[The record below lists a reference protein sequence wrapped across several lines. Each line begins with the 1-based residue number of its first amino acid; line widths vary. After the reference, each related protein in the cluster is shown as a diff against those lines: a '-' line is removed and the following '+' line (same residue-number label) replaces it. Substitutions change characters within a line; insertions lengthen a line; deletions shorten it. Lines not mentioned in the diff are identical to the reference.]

1 MTSPAGW
8 TPPSALRS
16 APHYLFIETT
26 TACNLRCRQCH
37 MWMSEEPPGTL
48 STEEKVALVDQFGSW
63 AGRGVVV
70 ITGGEPFLK
79 TAEVMAI
86 SRCARSYGLSVAVNT
101 NGTCIPE
108 SLFDDLLT
116 AGPHYLVLSL
126 DAPDAATH
134 DWIRGRAG
142 TYDMVLDTVRGLL
155 SARKSRHPASDV
167 RVLVNGILCA
177 ETLPKALALVEFVR
191 GLGVDGVMFQ
201 ALARTFMNRA
211 QGDPFFDQHRPRDM
225 TVVDQVL
232 DAMIELRKVDRFLN
246 TEVRDL
252 EWMKLYF
259 RDPDFISEPVCSS
272 AHRNMMVNMF
282 GEQQLCFAMKDL
294 LDGKH
299 LGSVRSVS
307 LRQAWESPEAAQARS
322 VMDSCRKNCGMLHCH
337 RREGP
342 L

>member
-1 MTSPAGW
+1 MTASTGW
-8 TPPSALRS
+8 TPPAALRP

-48 STEEKVALVDQFGSW
+48 STDEKVALVEQFGSW

-79 TAEVMAI
+79 TQEVMAI
-86 SRCARSYGLSVAVNT
+86 SRSARSYGLSVAVNT
-101 NGTCIPE
+101 NGTFIPE
-108 SLFDDLLT
+108 SLYDELLT
-116 AGPHYLVLSL
+116 DGPHYLVLSL
-126 DAPDAATH
+126 DAPDAQTH

-142 TYDMVLDTVRGLL
+142 TYDAVVGTIRGLL
-155 SARKSRHPASDV
+155 AARTARYPASDV

-177 ETLPKALALVEFVR
+177 ETLPKALSLVEFVR
-191 GLGVDGVMFQ
+191 SLRADGVMFQ

-211 QGDPFFDQHRPRDM
+211 QGDPFFEQHRPRDLDL
-225 TVVDQVL
+225 VDRIL
-232 DAMIELRKVDRFLN
+232 DELISLRKKDRFLN

-259 RDPDFISEPVCSS
+259 RDPDFMSEPVCGS

-282 GEQQLCFAMKDL
+282 GEQQLCFAMKGL

-299 LGSVRSVS
+299 LGSVRSVA
-307 LRQAWESPEAAQARS
+307 LRQAWEGPQAAQARS

>member
-1 MTSPAGW
+1 MTTTIGW
-8 TPPSALRS
+8 TPPLALRP

-48 STEEKVALVDQFGSW
+48 TTEDKVALVDQFGGW
-63 AGRGVVV
+63 AEHGVVV

-79 TAEVMAI
+79 TEEVMAI
-86 SRCARSYGLSVAVNT
+86 SRRARSYGLSVAVNT
-101 NGTCIPE
+101 NGTLIPE
-108 SLFDDLLT
+108 SLYADLLT
-116 AGPHYLVLSL
+116 EGPHYLVVSL

-142 TYDMVLDTVRGLL
+142 TYNAVVQTVQGLL
-155 SARKSRHPASDV
+155 AARKERHPTSDV

-177 ETLPKALALVEFVR
+177 ETLPGALALVEFVR
-191 GLGVDGVMFQ
+191 ALGADGVMFQ

-211 QGDPFFDQHRPRDM
+211 QGDPFFDQHRPRDLAI
-225 TVVDQVL
+225 VDRVL
-232 DAMIELRKVDRFLN
+232 DELIALRRSDRFLN

-259 RDPDFISEPVCSS
+259 RDPDFISEPVCGS
-272 AHRNMMVNMF
+272 AHRNMMINMF
-282 GEQQLCFAMKDL
+282 GEQQLCFAMKGL

-299 LGSVRSVS
+299 LGSVRSVA
-307 LRQAWESPEAAQARS
+307 LRQAWESPQAAQARS
-322 VMDSCRKNCGMLHCH
+322 VMDACRKNCGMLHCH

>member
-1 MTSPAGW
+1 MTTTDGW
-8 TPPSALRS
+8 APPSALRL

-48 STEEKVALVDQFGSW
+48 TTEEKVALVDQFGSW
-63 AGRGVVV
+63 AEHGVVV

-79 TAEVMAI
+79 TAEVMAL
-86 SRCARSYGLSVAVNT
+86 SRRARSYGLSVAVNT
-101 NGTCIPE
+101 NGTCMPE
-108 SLFDDLLT
+108 SLYDELLT
-116 AGPHYLVLSL
+116 DGPHYLILSL

-142 TYDMVLDTVRGLL
+142 TYDAVIGTVQGLL
-155 SARKSRHPASDV
+155 AARRERHPTSDV
-167 RVLVNGILCA
+167 RVLANSILCA
-177 ETLPKALALVEFVR
+177 ETLPKALALIELVR
-191 GLGVDGVMFQ
+191 ALGADGVMFQ

-211 QGDPFFDQHRPRDM
+211 QGDPFFEQHRPRDM
-225 TVVDQVL
+225 GLVDQVL
-232 DAMIELRKVDRFLN
+232 DTLIALRQSDRFLH

-259 RDPDFISEPVCSS
+259 RDPDFISEPVCGS

-282 GEQQLCFAMKDL
+282 GEQQLCFAMKGL
-294 LDGKH
+294 LGGKH
-299 LGSVRSVS
+299 LGSVRSVA

-322 VMDSCRKNCGMLHCH
+322 VMDACRKNCGMLHCH
-337 RREGP
+337 RREGSQ
-342 L
+342 